1 MKRNILFLFLIG
13 FIVLSA
19 CEKQMTLGKLNGKWD
34 VVYHKIDGVEQ
45 DTTGGVFLLFGATTG
60 GGFIGKD
67 KDPNSSGF
75 LKANTFS
82 YLYFSKKNRLVLIYD
97 TGIREELTLKKIKAL
112 PPFLSYDDEETAN
125 EEYMILTKENE
136 EWKFVKRW
144 EE

>member
-1 MKRNILFLFLIG
+1 LAWG
-13 FIVLSA
+13 FTGI
-19 CEKQMTLGKLNGKWD
+19 LGKVIELDALTIVW
-34 VVYHKIDGVEQ
+34 YR
-45 DTTGGVFLLFGATTG
+45 LLIAFVAL
-60 GGFIGKD
+60 GF
-67 KDPNSSGF
+67 
-75 LKANTFS
+75 

>member
-34 VVYHKIDGVEQ
+34 IVYHKIDGVEQ
-45 DTTGGVFLLFGATTG
+45 DTTGGVFLLFGDATG

-75 LKANTFS
+75 FKANTFE
-82 YLYFSKKNRLVLIYD
+82 YLYFARKNRLLLFYD
-97 TGIREELTLKKIKAL
+97 TGYKEELTIKKIKAL
-112 PPFLSYDDEETAN
+112 PPFLSYDSEEVAK
-125 EEYMILTKENE
+125 EEYMILTKDNQEL
-136 EWKFVKRW
+136 KFVKRW